1 MNFKNFILVILLFTG
16 LCGQFGFAQGEDDD
30 PQIQKDSLQMKK
42 DTLRVLFVGN
52 SFSYFYNLP
61 QVVNAM
67 SAYSKT
73 VNIET
78 RTSLVGGSKLSD
90 HLNQKKGTQTIEILN
105 NQTFDYVVINH
116 HSLATI
122 DDADHFFELSK
133 QMVDLVRSKNA
144 IPVLMMTWAYHSN
157 PLMIQTISKAYND
170 VGKQLGVDVVPCG
183 NLFAEVR
190 KWRPDLDMFDDDDKH
205 PTKHGTYLNGLA
217 FFKYFTNEKTSEIPK
232 RITSVDKNGEKLW
245 LLFLSQENADF
256 LQQLV
261 DDYDFK
267 TRLN

>member
-1 MNFKNFILVILLFTG
+1 MKFKNILSVLLIG
-16 LCGQFGFAQGEDDD
+16 LFGFSSFAQSE
-30 PQIQKDSLQMKK
+30 KDTLRGVEK

-52 SFSYFYNLP
+52 SFTYFYNLP

-67 SAYSKT
+67 SAFSEKVY
-73 VNIET
+73 IDT
-78 RTSLVGGSKLSD
+78 RTSLVGGSRISQ
-90 HLNQKKGTQTIEILN
+90 HLNQTNGTQTIEVLN

-122 DDADHFFELSK
+122 DDLDGFFESSK
-133 QMVDLVRSKNA
+133 QMVELVRSKNA
-144 IPVLMMTWAYHSN
+144 IPVFMMTWAYRSN
-157 PLMIQTISKAYND
+157 PLMTDTIATAFND
-170 VGKQLGVDVVPCG
+170 IGKKLGVDVVPCG

-190 KWRPDLDMFDDDDKH
+190 KWRPDLNLFDDDDKH
-205 PTKHGTYLNGLA
+205 PSKHGTYLNGLT
-217 FFKYFTNEKTSEIPK
+217 FFKYFTNEKTTDIPK
-232 RITSVDKNGEKLW
+232 RITSVDKNGQKLW
-245 LLFLSQENADF
+245 LLFLSQENTDF

>member
-1 MNFKNFILVILLFTG
+1 MTYKNLIVVLSIGLLI
-16 LCGQFGFAQGEDDD
+16 QSGFAQRDEDTFSIE
-30 PQIQKDSLQMKK
+30 QNSLQMDK

-67 SAYSKT
+67 SAYSKK
-73 VNIET
+73 VHIET
-78 RTSLVGGSKLSD
+78 RTSLVGGSRISD
-90 HLNQKKGTQTIEILN
+90 HLNQEKGTQTIDILN
-105 NQTFDYVVINH
+105 NQRFDYVVINH

-122 DDADHFFELSK
+122 DEADSFFELSK
-133 QMVDLVRSKNA
+133 QMVELVRSKNA

-157 PLMIQTISKAYND
+157 PLMLATIATAYIE

-190 KWRPDLDMFDDDDKH
+190 KWRPDLTMFDDDDKH
-205 PTKHGTYLNGLA
+205 PSKHGTYLNGLA
-217 FFKYFTNEKTSEIPK
+217 FFKYFTNEKTTEISK
-232 RITSVDKNGEKLW
+232 RITSVDQNGQRLW

-256 LQQLV
+256 LQHLV
-261 DDYDFK
+261 DQYDFK

>member
-1 MNFKNFILVILLFTG
+1 
-16 LCGQFGFAQGEDDD
+16 
-30 PQIQKDSLQMKK
+30 
-42 DTLRVLFVGN
+42 
-52 SFSYFYNLP
+52 
-61 QVVNAM
+61 M
-67 SAYSKT
+67 SKYSKK
-73 VNIET
+73 VHIET
-78 RTSLVGGSKLSD
+78 RASLVGGSKLSD
-90 HLNQKKGTQTIEILN
+90 HLKQKKGTQTIEILN
-105 NQTFDYVVINH
+105 NQTFDYVVVNH

-122 DDADHFFELSK
+122 DEADSFFELSK
-133 QMVDLVRSKNA
+133 QMVDLIRSKNA

-157 PLMIQTISKAYND
+157 PLMIETIAKAYDD

-217 FFKYFTNEKTSEIPK
+217 FFKYFTNEKTNEIPK
-232 RITSVDKNGEKLW
+232 RITSIDKNGEKLW

>member
-1 MNFKNFILVILLFTG
+1 MKFKNIIFVLILFNG
-16 LCGQFGFAQGEDDD
+16 LCGPFGFAQGEDDD
-30 PQIQKDSLQMKK
+30 PLITKDSLQIKK

-67 SAYSKT
+67 SAYSKK
-73 VNIET
+73 VHIET
-78 RTSLVGGSKLSD
+78 RTSLVGGTRISD
-90 HLNQKKGTQTIEILN
+90 HLNQKKGTLTIEILN
-105 NQTFDYVVINH
+105 SQQFDYVVINH

-122 DDADHFFELSK
+122 DDADNFFNSSK

-144 IPVLMMTWAYHSN
+144 IPVFMMTWAYHSN
-157 PLMIQTISKAYND
+157 PLMIETISAAYNN

-190 KWRPDLDMFDDDDKH
+190 KWRPDLTMFDDDDKH
-205 PTKHGTYLNGLA
+205 PSKHGTYLNGLT
-217 FFKYFTNEKTSEIPK
+217 FFKYFTNEKTTEIPK
-232 RITSVDKNGEKLW
+232 RITSVDKYDQRLW
-245 LLFLSQENADF
+245 LLFLGQENADF
-256 LQQLV
+256 LQHLV
-261 DDYDFK
+261 DHYEFK